1 MEWLKKNKKIMIVIA
16 IVIIV
21 ALCIGLWSCSAS
33 EKNEKKV
40 AKLEEVEITE
50 EEKGK
55 VTKKEKLNNEDED
68 VKEVEVKEE
77 VKEDAKDEKE
87 TTKSEKTET
96 PKKEETKK
104 ETSTSKKEDTK
115 KEDTKKEEHSHD
127 WVEVYKEVD
136 NGHYENVCVKEAW
149 TEEVTKTKKVA
160 AEICKGC
167 GHVMFTQEDI
177 VAHTKPAM
185 LAGRYECGTYKTGY
199 VDVEVT
205 ETVEHPAEYEKIWV
219 PKIEKV
225 LVGYECSCGETK

>member
-1 MEWLKKNKKIMIVIA
+1 MKRKLWVVLLGVVIVLTVG
-16 IVIIV
+16 IV
-21 ALCIGLWSCSAS
+21 SCSMSDRAS
-33 EKNEKKV
+33 VEDNEKVVTQEEKKDSKDEEKEV
-40 AKLEEVEITE
+40 ANDELENELEDVEEIGEEVEDTE
-50 EEKGK
+50 EDSES
-55 VTKKEKLNNEDED
+55 N
-68 VKEVEVKEE
+68 
-77 VKEDAKDEKE
+77 
-87 TTKSEKTET
+87 KSEKTG
-96 PKKEETKK
+96 
-104 ETSTSKKEDTK
+104 TSKKEDTTNK
-115 KEDTKKEEHSHD
+115 KETNSSSASKKEEEKHTHE
-127 WVEVYKEVD
+127 WEPIYVEVD
-136 NGHYENVCVKEAW
+136 NGHYEDVCVKEAW

-225 LVGYECSCGETK
+225 VSGYQCECGATK